1 MTLGG
6 FVLENYLFGKRDQP
20 MQDEL
25 IEIKIDFEEMRE
37 QQEQL
42 DEAFANMFGNWISYM
57 MRAMFGEIEIPIS
70 VKGKPSEVRSFAT
83 ALGKEKKYVET
94 AKRYGLADPRT
105 YKSKNLL
112 KNATSKFEKIT
123 GIKWPFK

>member
-1 MTLGG
+1 
-6 FVLENYLFGKRDQP
+6 

-37 QQEQL
+37 QQGQM
-42 DEAFANMFGNWISYM
+42 DEAFANMFGNWIGYM

-70 VKGKPSEVRSFAT
+70 VRGKPNEVKSFAK
-83 ALGKEKKYVET
+83 AIGHEKKYVQT
-94 AKRYGLADPRT
+94 AKRYGLDDPRT

-112 KNATSKFEKIT
+112 KNATSKFEKVT